1 VIDAAPLVALGDRA
15 DPRARA
21 VRDVL
26 MAEPGDLVIPAPV
39 TAEVDYL
46 LRTRSGPAAARAFLA
61 DLASAAF
68 LVESLTTE
76 EHGLALETADR
87 YQDLDVG
94 LADLSI
100 VVLAHRLKTNRVL
113 TFDLKHFRVL
123 RTVPGGAFQ
132 LLPNS

>member
-1 VIDAAPLVALGDRA
+1 M
-15 DPRARA
+15 
-21 VRDVL
+21 RDVL
-26 MAEPGDLVIPAPV
+26 TSEPGDLVIPAPV

-68 LVESLTTE
+68 LVESLTVE

-87 YQDLDVG
+87 YRDLDVG

-100 VVLAHRLKTNRVL
+100 VVLAHRLKTRRLL
-113 TFDLKHFRVL
+113 TFDLRHFSVL
-123 RTVPGGAFQ
+123 RPVSGGAFQ
-132 LLPNS
+132 LLPQPQAPGRPTASRLPTGRTS